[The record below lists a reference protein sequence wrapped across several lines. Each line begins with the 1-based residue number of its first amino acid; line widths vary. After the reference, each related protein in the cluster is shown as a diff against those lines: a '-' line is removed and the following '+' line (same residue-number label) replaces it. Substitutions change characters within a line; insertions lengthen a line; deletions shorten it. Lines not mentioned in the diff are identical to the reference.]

1 MFVGNDFQIRI
12 GDFGFAKDVTGVNA
26 DSGVV
31 TNSVLGTPG
40 YMAPEI
46 VERRDYS
53 GISVDIYAFG
63 VVLFSMLTGSA
74 PFQGVS
80 SVTEGATVVQQD
92 KLYEL
97 LLKDKAAFFKRYE
110 K

>member
-1 MFVGNDFQIRI
+1 
-12 GDFGFAKDVTGVNA
+12 
-26 DSGVV
+26 
-31 TNSVLGTPG
+31 
-40 YMAPEI
+40 MAPEI

-53 GISVDIYAFG
+53 GVSVDIYAFG

-80 SVTEGATVVQQD
+80 NVTEGSTVVQQD

-97 LLKDKAAFFKRYE
+97 LLKD
-110 K
+110 